1 MYHMGHLR
9 AMIFLMENKKAVE
22 ATHPFQAD
30 RLFNKLLAFFPVFL
44 RKVAAQLPT
53 VVAFL

>member
-1 MYHMGHLR
+1 MGHLR
-9 AMIFLMENKKAVE
+9 AMIFLTENKKAVE